1 MYVRY
6 KKNIQENDL
15 PRKRVR
21 KASKIAGS
29 GGQYLEIRCPER
41 GRKLLRFLSHQ
52 HQKYSNLEIRCP
64 ERGRKQFNSFLVLY
78 HEHKT
83 NLEIRCP
90 ERGRKLS
97 LHVCSETCLN
107 LFGNK
112 MPREGTETLS
122 LYFQKNRDLF
132 GNKMPREGT
141 ETLRIFYQTIRQSAI
156 WK

>member
-41 GRKLLRFLSHQ
+41 GRKR
-52 HQKYSNLEIRCP
+52 SNGHNICR
-64 ERGRKQFNSFLVLY
+64 VA
-78 HEHKT
+78 
-83 NLEIRCP
+83 
-90 ERGRKLS
+90 
-97 LHVCSETCLN
+97 LH

-112 MPREGTETLS
+112 MPREGTETYML
-122 LYFQKNRDLF
+122 LQHKNL
-132 GNKMPREGT
+132 NHHLE
-141 ETLRIFYQTIRQSAI
+141 IRCPERGRKLITHS
-156 WK
+156 KFR

>member
-41 GRKLLRFLSHQ
+41 GRKLLSIFIAHN
-52 HQKYSNLEIRCP
+52 KYYLEIRCP
-64 ERGRKQFNSFLVLY
+64 ERGRKQES
-78 HEHKT
+78 
-83 NLEIRCP
+83 NLRYIVWLI
-90 ERGRKLS
+90 K
-97 LHVCSETCLN
+97 
-107 LFGNK
+107 
-112 MPREGTETLS
+112 
-122 LYFQKNRDLF
+122 
-132 GNKMPREGT
+132 
-141 ETLRIFYQTIRQSAI
+141 I